1 VSVRL
6 GASGVSRSFGAVRAN
21 DEVSLE
27 IRRGTVHAVVGEN
40 GAGKTTLMRILYG
53 LDRPDEGTVVI
64 DGRPVSLRGP
74 ADGLAAG
81 IGLVQQELALVPE
94 LTLLENLIL
103 GAEPTRGPVID
114 WRAARATARR
124 LAGETGV
131 DPPWDARAGDVSV
144 SVRQQVEI
152 LRALLRGADVLIM
165 DEPTAALA
173 PAQAEDLLRLLRTLA
188 ENGRTVVFI
197 SHKVDEV
204 LAVADTVTVLRGGRV
219 VGTEPVAELD
229 RARLVELIVG
239 DAGAAETAAPSAV
252 SKGDTVLSV
261 ADLATTD
268 DRGGPRLRGVS
279 FEVAAGEIVG
289 VAGVAG
295 NGQDELVE
303 CLVGLRRCTAG
314 RIELAGLDLTRATV
328 ARRRATGLGY
338 ISADR
343 ATEGL
348 SPQASLADNAIAGAH
363 CGEPARRGWLSG
375 ARVRAIAHRVLDGY
389 SVRYG
394 RTTDPARTLSGG
406 NQQRLVIGR
415 ELDREP
421 LLLVAAAPTRGI
433 DLHGMTFVHQRL
445 REVRNRGGAV
455 LLVSEQL
462 DELITLADRVIVLH
476 GGTISGELSAEDASR
491 AAIGALMLGKKPA

>member
-1 VSVRL
+1 MSVRL
-6 GASGVSRSFGAVRAN
+6 GARGVSRSFGEVRAN

-64 DGRPVSLRGP
+64 DGRPAVLRGP

-114 WRAARATARR
+114 WQPARATARR
-124 LAGETGV
+124 LAEETGV
-131 DPPWDARAGDVSV
+131 DPPWDTRAGDVSV
-144 SVRQQVEI
+144 SVRQQMEI
-152 LRALLRGADVLIM
+152 LRVLLRGADVLIM

-173 PAQAEDLLRLLRTLA
+173 PAQTEELLRLLRTLT

-219 VGTEPVAELD
+219 ISTEPVAELD
-229 RARLVELIVG
+229 RTRLVELIVG
-239 DAGAAETAAPSAV
+239 EPGAVPDSAARSTGGA
-252 SKGDTVLSV
+252 GDTVLSV
-261 ADLATTD
+261 TDLATTD
-268 DRGGPRLRGVS
+268 DRGEPRLRGVS

-314 RIELAGLDLTRATV
+314 RIRLTGQDVTRSTV
-328 ARRRATGLGY
+328 ARRRAAGLGF

-348 SPQASLADNAIAGAH
+348 SPRASLADNTIAGAH
-363 CGEPARRGWLSG
+363 RGEPARRGWLS
-375 ARVRAIAHRVLDGY
+375 RTKVRAMVRRVLDGY

-394 RTTDPARTLSGG
+394 RSSDPARTLSGG

-415 ELDREP
+415 ELDRDP

-433 DLHGMTFVHQRL
+433 DLKGTVFVHQRL
-445 REVRNRGGAV
+445 REVRARGGAV

-476 GGTISGELSAEDASR
+476 GGTISGELSTQDTSR
-491 AAIGALMLGKKPA
+491 AAIGALMLGKK